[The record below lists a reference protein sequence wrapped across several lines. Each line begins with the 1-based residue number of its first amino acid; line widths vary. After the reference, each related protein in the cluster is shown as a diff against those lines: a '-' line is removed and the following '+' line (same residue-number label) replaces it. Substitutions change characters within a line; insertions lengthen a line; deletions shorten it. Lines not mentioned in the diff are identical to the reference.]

1 VPWDDEPEPVT
12 QAVPVVRAEPATH
25 ADPLV
30 PADDSV
36 TKPMRSRPEH
46 LLHAP
51 AEAWHSDPIESWRH
65 FPREDEPEEPVPARD
80 PEPQSDSSRGILD
93 ELLSDALSLN
103 PNRSVSRTTG
113 FTSTR
118 RSGSSRWPRLP
129 RTRTGRRATNAPRRT
144 TWPRTNRRRGNSG
157 SSPTAGIPAT
167 TTPTMR
173 LGTADIRCRAATS

>member
-93 ELLSDALSLN
+93 ELLSDALRPKSKPIGFVHNGFHVDEEERFQPL
-103 PNRSVSRTTG
+103 PPPAPDENRPSRHE
-113 FTSTR
+113 
-118 RSGSSRWPRLP
+118 RSAPHHLAENQPEKRQFWFESKGRHSRDDDPDH
-129 RTRTGRRATNAPRRT
+129 APRYGRHSL
-144 TWPRTNRRRGNSG
+144 PGR
-157 SSPTAGIPAT
+157 
-167 TTPTMR
+167 
-173 LGTADIRCRAATS
+173 D